1 MENKQKELIDDFSLF
16 DDWEG
21 KYSYLIDIGKN
32 LPNMPKDE
40 KIEENIV
47 KGCVSQVWMILTI
60 KDNKIHLKADS
71 DAQIVRGLIALLIK
85 IYDGLDICEIKN
97 INMNDI
103 FSQIGLDKHLSPNRR
118 NGFFAMVEKIQ
129 NLTGGRT

>member
-1 MENKQKELIDDFSLF
+1 MQNKQKELIEDFSLF
-16 DDWEG
+16 DDWEE

-32 LPNMPKDE
+32 LPNMPESE

-71 DAQIVRGLIALLIK
+71 DAQIVRGLIALLVK
-85 IYDGLDICEIKN
+85 IYDGLDICEAKN
-97 INMNDI
+97 IDMNDI
-103 FSQIGLDKHLSPNRR
+103 FTQIGLDKHLSPNRR
-118 NGFFAMVEKIQ
+118 NGFFAMVEKIK
-129 NLTGGRT
+129 NLEKL